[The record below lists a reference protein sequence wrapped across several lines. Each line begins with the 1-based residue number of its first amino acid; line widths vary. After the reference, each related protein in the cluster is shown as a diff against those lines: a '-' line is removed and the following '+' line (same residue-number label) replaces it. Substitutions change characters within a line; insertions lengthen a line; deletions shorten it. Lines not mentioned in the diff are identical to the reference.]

1 MAYAGVSKVKPMTPN
16 SSVKSTSTKKAPSLG
31 AAVTPKAVL
40 GKATKPNLK
49 NMGKSIKPTVRS
61 TPYGKE

>member
-1 MAYAGVSKVKPMTPN
+1 MAYAG
-16 SSVKSTSTKKAPSLG
+16 TKKAPSLG

-61 TPYGKE
+61 KPYGKEL